1 MHLTGTP
8 GPCHQEKLFGAF
20 QSPSPRPPTDTP
32 SEQQPPCV
40 WPPTHAPGELRAR
53 WPLPAEGRTPLCPD
67 SQPQSR
73 SRDQLRARHMGSSP
87 TETRQGHPLRW
98 EKPRALAGHGAPR
111 GAAADV
117 GHPGP
122 VRSRMSALHTESL
135 PLRACGLHVFAGRAV
150 CPRPADQT
158 CLKTF
163 FFKLETVINNL
174 ISIFVRLWP

>member
-98 EKPRALAGHGAPR
+98 EKPRALLDTEPPEAQLWTWGT
-111 GAAADV
+111 
-117 GHPGP
+117 PGP
-122 VRSRMSALHTESL
+122 SAPACLLCTRSPCLCEHVVCMCLQAGLSARDPLIKHVSRLFFSNWKLSL
-135 PLRACGLHVFAGRAV
+135 
-150 CPRPADQT
+150 
-158 CLKTF
+158 
-163 FFKLETVINNL
+163 I
-174 ISIFVRLWP
+174 I